1 MKRSQSIALKKTMS
15 TREKVSYMMYEFLGT
30 FFLCYAMNF
39 DVISNSETTAML
51 DPLTGVLYIVTLIA
65 WDVSASQFNL
75 GLTIA
80 YMFFELEKF
89 NETWFKH
96 AATAIA

>member
-1 MKRSQSIALKKTMS
+1 
-15 TREKVSYMMYEFLGT
+15 MMYEFLGT

-39 DVISNSETTAML
+39 DVLSNMAINL
-51 DPLTGVLYIVTLIA
+51 GYDPLTGVLYIVTLIA